1 MTSFDRPL
9 SGDTMVFDLAGE
21 TRTARSARAEG
32 DARRT
37 ARTLLKEGP
46 LRMTLIVLEPGAEMA
61 EHAAPGPITVQPVE
75 GTIRFRAGDDD
86 EHVLGPGQVLSARAG
101 VRHSVSSDDGAAFL
115 LTVVVPAR
123 VP

>member
-9 SGDTMVFDLAGE
+9 SGETMVFDLAGE
-21 TRTARSARAEG
+21 TRTARSARADG

-37 ARTLLKEGP
+37 ARTLLKDGP

-61 EHAAPGPITVQPVE
+61 EHAAAGPITVQPVE
-75 GTIRFRAGDDD
+75 GMIRFRAGAD
-86 EHVLGPGQVLSARAG
+86 EQRLRPGQVLSAGAG

-115 LTVVVPAR
+115 LTVVIPAR
-123 VP
+123 AT